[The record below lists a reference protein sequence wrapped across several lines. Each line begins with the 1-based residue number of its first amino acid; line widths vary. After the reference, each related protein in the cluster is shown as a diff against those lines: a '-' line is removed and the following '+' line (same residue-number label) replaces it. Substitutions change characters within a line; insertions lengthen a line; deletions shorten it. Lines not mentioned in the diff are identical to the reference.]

1 MKTITMS
8 EFKESDI
15 EVGDVIR
22 HKYSLY
28 EVYNVKDDQVAVSD
42 DIGAFWIDLAMIDTV
57 WKKKL
62 KIKEWF

>member
-1 MKTITMS
+1 MKTIAMS

-22 HKYSLY
+22 HQYCLY
-28 EVYNVKDDQVAVSD
+28 EVYSVEHDQAEVSD
-42 DIGAFWIDLAMIDTV
+42 DKGAFWIDLAMIDTV

-62 KIKEWF
+62 KIKQ